1 MPPFFDENCLFHV
14 KRETVINSARPPAR
28 QLRGRA
34 LRFVG
39 EEYFNF
45 SLLFKSPER
54 FESNQRVKTEQRR
67 NKARAEQHAHGG
79 YVAETYKFKQ
89 IEARKG
95 IYPAAYAEENKLGK
109 ADRCRKS
116 HKTIMRKF
124 FYFTAAFARNLFCT
138 ERNFCGKK

>member
-1 MPPFFDENCLFHV
+1 MSRCSEQ
-14 KRETVINSARPPAR
+14 K
-28 QLRGRA
+28 
-34 LRFVG
+34 
-39 EEYFNF
+39 
-45 SLLFKSPER
+45 LLFKSSER

-116 HKTIMRKF
+116 HKTIMSNF
-124 FYFTAAFARNLFCT
+124 FNFIAAFVRNLFCT